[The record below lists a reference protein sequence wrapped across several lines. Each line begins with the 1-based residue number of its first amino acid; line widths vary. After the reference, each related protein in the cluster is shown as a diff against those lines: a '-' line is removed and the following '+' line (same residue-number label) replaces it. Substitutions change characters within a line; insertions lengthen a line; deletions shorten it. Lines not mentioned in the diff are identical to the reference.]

1 MFSVSPSSS
10 VRLFSEKRPNA
21 EVLFAGVR
29 QQGQVL
35 VIGVIVA
42 GAVAL
47 AFLRYFDVG
56 VVVSEKARQDHVL
69 DAAAYS
75 GALIQAR
82 SLNMLAYIQRA
93 QAAHQVAMAHL
104 VTLGSLAHF
113 AGMEAVRA
121 GMSNPPAS
129 VIGMHFGPEH
139 MAAYLAALQAVGL
152 DYQASTHGPLA
163 AAYAQHDHL
172 ARSVLTSAAAQITS
186 HIVESR
192 NNAIREV
199 LNANYPSEDHFD
211 FNVIED
217 TLPRF
222 LGQQAANPFMLP
234 FLRELSGLYSFLG
247 PRNHT
252 DRSLLPVSS
261 RCPWRRHEIRR
272 RGATQ
277 LDGDGIWQSVDS
289 QSYHALRSNRWIG
302 CYYRE
307 YPMAWG
313 WILPEAARPTGI
325 EYVEDAPWNF
335 SEQDFWRWVRA
346 STPWNI
352 TSGGSNPLAN
362 SWAHT
367 QRQAWQGGGLPPFY
381 DLSVPRSV
389 PAHFTVKL
397 RRIGRN
403 SQPLYSRSAAEAYFR
418 RPYPRQDGH
427 RELPNVFHPYW
438 QARLRASAE
447 SSEKKQ

>member
-10 VRLFSEKRPNA
+10 VRLFSETRPNA
-21 EVLFAGVR
+21 EVLLAGAR

-35 VIGVIVA
+35 VMGVIVA

-56 VVVSEKARQDHVL
+56 VVVSEKVRQDHVL

-93 QAAHQVAMAHL
+93 QAAHQVAMGHL

-113 AGMEAVRA
+113 AGMEALRA
-121 GMSNPPAS
+121 GMANPPVS
-129 VIGMHFGPEH
+129 VIGMHFGPDH

-152 DYQASTHGPLA
+152 EYHASPQGPLA

-172 ARSVLTSAAAQITS
+172 ARSVLTSAAAQITG
-186 HIVESR
+186 HIVDSR

-222 LGQQAANPFMLP
+222 LGQQAANPIMLP
-234 FLRELSGLYSFLG
+234 FLRELSGLYPFLG
-247 PRNHT
+247 PRSHT
-252 DRSLLPVSS
+252 DRSVLPVSS

-277 LDGDGIWQSVDS
+277 LGEDGIWQSVDTP
-289 QSYHALRSNRWIG
+289 SYHALRS
-302 CYYRE
+302 
-307 YPMAWG
+307 
-313 WILPEAARPTGI
+313 
-325 EYVEDAPWNF
+325 
-335 SEQDFWRWVRA
+335 
-346 STPWNI
+346 
-352 TSGGSNPLAN
+352 
-362 SWAHT
+362 
-367 QRQAWQGGGLPPFY
+367 
-381 DLSVPRSV
+381 
-389 PAHFTVKL
+389 
-397 RRIGRN
+397 
-403 SQPLYSRSAAEAYFR
+403 
-418 RPYPRQDGH
+418 
-427 RELPNVFHPYW
+427 
-438 QARLRASAE
+438 
-447 SSEKKQ
+447 